1 MEDRTVNRGFLLALA
16 LPALMAATPSMA
28 TPAGFGCY
36 KPIVELPENRA
47 VSRYMYNEEDHVFDL
62 KVYLNAASTGDGIS
76 LGPKALAACKI
87 ILPVGGYLRQQI
99 EWGPAKPAD
108 RNAVYKSIRIQEAG
122 GGGAM
127 TDWLVLRPKSQTVSG
142 FTTIEFH
149 VHVNYPDPGE

>member
-1 MEDRTVNRGFLLALA
+1 VNRGFLLALA
-16 LPALMAATPSMA
+16 LPALMAATPAMA
-28 TPAGFGCY
+28 WPAGFGCY
-36 KPIVELPENRA
+36 KPIVELAENRA

-62 KVYLNAASTGDGIS
+62 KVYLNTASSGDGIS
-76 LGPKALAACKI
+76 LGPKTLAACKV

-108 RNAVYKSIRIQEAG
+108 RNAVYRSIRIQEAG

-127 TDWLVLRPKSQTVSG
+127 TDWLVFRPKSQTVSG

-149 VHVNYPDPGE
+149 VHVNYPDPNE

>member
-1 MEDRTVNRGFLLALA
+1 MSVNCGLIPMLA
-16 LPALMAATPSMA
+16 LPSLMAMTPALA

-36 KPIVELPENRA
+36 KPIVELAENRA

-62 KVYLNAASTGDGIS
+62 KVYLNTASAGDGIS

-87 ILPVGGYLRQQI
+87 ILPVGGYLRQAV
-99 EWGPAKPAD
+99 EWGPAKVAD
-108 RNAVYKSIRIQEAG
+108 RNAVYRSIRIQEAG
-122 GGGAM
+122 GGGSM

-142 FTTIEFH
+142 VTTIEFH